1 MNPDGYE
8 ITNITGGFKFQ
19 SPTRENANGVDLNR
33 AFPTWKDLGKDRGQL
48 MEGREKEVNMLILP
62 SWKYLGDSDASR

>member
-8 ITNITGGFKFQ
+8 NTNITDGFKFRF
-19 SPTRENANGVDLNR
+19 PTRGNANGVDLNR
-33 AFPTWKDLGKDRGQL
+33 AFPTWQDLGKDRGQL

-62 SWKYLGDSDASR
+62 SWNSSGDNISS